1 MNNILVV
8 GSKGSGKTSYLVS
21 LLRTL
26 HAQGEKIYVLEHS
39 KDLRNQLTKNSIP
52 LEEEPSA
59 NTILVVDEAGYLD
72 CSSFS
77 YKQLILCV
85 SDRTKYEDLAEYKTL
100 CSEFHLF
107 RFQAENGFKAL
118 DLFEDVELAS
128 LVLPK
133 FQHIVRFSPKEA

>member
-21 LLRTL
+21 LLDNL
-26 HAQGEKIYVLEHS
+26 HAQGEKLYVVE
-39 KDLRNQLTKNSIP
+39 KNDELRSQLAKRSIS
-52 LEEEPSA
+52 LEEELSA
-59 NTILVVDEAGYLD
+59 DTILVVDEAGYID
-72 CSSFS
+72 CESFS
-77 YKQLILCV
+77 YKQLILCC
-85 SDRTKYEDLAEYKTL
+85 SDRTKHEDLAEYKTF
-100 CSEFHLF
+100 CTEYHLF

-118 DLFEDVELAS
+118 DLFDDFELAS